1 MFELTINNHKV
12 GVFKTLREARAYEPT
27 WIDTIAAGMNAL
39 DESYTYTRIIKKLR
53 TSAFNRPSQPVTN
66 SNEAQNESI

>member
-1 MFELTINNHKV
+1 MFELKINNQKI

-27 WIDTIAAGMNAL
+27 WIDAIAAGMNTT
-39 DESYTYTRIIKKLR
+39 DGHYTRIIKKLR

-66 SNEAQNESI
+66 SNEAKNESV